1 MRREKRGTFIKKLKS
16 AGERRFA
23 AQGSKGS
30 KGSKG
35 SEGVVSPLRS
45 DEFYNHH
52 YVISFPPSS
61 RHPEP

>member
-1 MRREKRGTFIKKLKS
+1 MSNFYEKIKGS

-23 AQGSKGS
+23 AQGSE
-30 KGSKG
+30 G

-45 DEFYNHH
+45 DEFYNQR
-52 YVISFPPSS
+52 YVLSFPPSS